1 MKESYSK
8 TKNKKTGR
16 LSFFLVMLL
25 CTAMIGASCWFA
37 YTQTTKDIAIDL
49 ESVLEQNSRISAAVP
64 ETGVTRPV
72 QTEKPTEQAE
82 TAAAVV
88 PAVPSTTAQTFPET
102 AAPTDPPETETA
114 EPYEYVPTAATPSRL
129 PCNGEILQEYS
140 DGELVKS
147 ATTGIW
153 QTHNGIDIA
162 ADPGDPVYPMDPGV
176 IMTVEED
183 ALWGVC
189 VTIDHKNGIYSKYC
203 GLHPGLSVTEGDA
216 VTNNEPIGNV
226 GNLIE
231 IENALPSH
239 LHFEL
244 RQGDVLID
252 PIAYLSNDFSPT
264 ETTEE

>member
-8 TKNKKTGR
+8 TKGKKAGR

-37 YTQTTKDIAIDL
+37 YTQTTRDIAIDL
-49 ESVLEQNSRISAAVP
+49 ESVLEQNSRISAAIP
-64 ETGVTRPV
+64 ETGVPR
-72 QTEKPTEQAE
+72 PTESAKSTEMTE
-82 TAAAVV
+82 TPETLAI
-88 PAVPSTTAQTFPET
+88 AVPSTTVQTV
-102 AAPTDPPETETA
+102 TETDAETVPSEA
-114 EPYEYVPTAATPSRL
+114 EPTAQHTYVPTAATPSRL

-140 DGELVKS
+140 NGELVKS
-147 ATTGIW
+147 TTTGVW

-176 IMTVEED
+176 VMTVEED

-189 VTIDHKNGIYSKYC
+189 VTIDHKNGIFSKYC
-203 GLHPGLSVTEGDA
+203 GLHPGLSITEGDA
-216 VTNNEPIGNV
+216 VTNTEPIGNV

-231 IENALPSH
+231 VENALPSH

-244 RQGDVLID
+244 RQGDMLID
-252 PIAYLSNDFSPT
+252 PIAYLSNDVPPT
-264 ETTEE
+264 ETTQE